1 MSEHLNAANSAAMAI
16 LCGLTIV
23 AVLIQPVLFTMAA
36 VRRAKELD
44 MDRGELKRAAKSSS
58 LFSIIPSLPIL
69 ISYLLLVPF
78 LGRFFPW
85 LRLSVVGSAAYETMV
100 ANMAAEAF
108 GLESMS
114 VPNIPVEVFIGIVFV
129 VTVGILGGNLF
140 NVIFLKMYDKKVAS
154 LKSKNAAIVPVITTA
169 MFLGMYA
176 TMAAPHMTNFTNF
189 PGLGA
194 FFIAGLCSLLAG
206 RAANQFSGLK
216 EFAFPASMI
225 VGMLSAC
232 LINVII

>member
-1 MSEHLNAANSAAMAI
+1 MSEHLTAANSAAMAI
-16 LCGLTIV
+16 LCGLTILV
-23 AVLIQPVLFTMAA
+23 VLIQPVLFSMAA
-36 VRRAKELD
+36 VRRAKELQ
-44 MDRGELKRAAKSSS
+44 MDLSELKTAAKSSS
-58 LFSIIPSLPIL
+58 LFSVIPSLPIL

-108 GLESMS
+108 GLASMS
-114 VPNIPVEVFIGIVFV
+114 VPNIPVNVFVGIVFV

-169 MFLGMYA
+169 MFLGMYS
-176 TMAAPHMTNFTNF
+176 TMAAPHMTNFANI

-194 FFIAGLCSLLAG
+194 FFLAGLCSLFVGRLASK
-206 RAANQFSGLK
+206 FSGLK

-225 VGMLSAC
+225 AGMLSAC
-232 LINVII
+232 LINAAM

>member
-1 MSEHLNAANSAAMAI
+1 MSEHLSIANSTAMAV
-16 LCGLTIV
+16 LCGLTILV
-23 AVLIQPVLFTMAA
+23 VLIQPVLFSLAA

-44 MDRGELKRAAKSSS
+44 MDMAELKTAAKSSS
-58 LFSIIPSLPIL
+58 LFSVIPSLPIL

-129 VTVGILGGNLF
+129 VSIGILGGNLF
-140 NVIFLKMYDKKVAS
+140 NVIFLKMYDRKVAS

-169 MFLGMYA
+169 MFLGMYS
-176 TMAAPHMTNFTNF
+176 TMAAPHMTNFSNI
-189 PGLGA
+189 PGLGS
-194 FFIAGLCSLLAG
+194 FFVAGACALAVG
-206 RAANQFSGLK
+206 KAADKVPGLK

-225 VGMLSAC
+225 AGMLAAC
-232 LINVII
+232 LINAVL

>member
-1 MSEHLNAANSAAMAI
+1 MSEHLSIANSTAMAA
-16 LCGLTIV
+16 LCGLTILV
-23 AVLIQPVLFTMAA
+23 VLIQPVLFSLAA

-44 MDRGELKRAAKSSS
+44 MDMAELKTAAKSSS
-58 LFSIIPSLPIL
+58 LFSVIPSLPIL

-114 VPNIPVEVFIGIVFV
+114 VPNIPAEVFIGIVFV
-129 VTVGILGGNLF
+129 VSIGILGGNLF
-140 NVIFLKMYDKKVAS
+140 NVIFLKMYDRKVAS
-154 LKSKNAAIVPVITTA
+154 LKSKNAAVVPVITTA
-169 MFLGMYA
+169 MFLGMYS
-176 TMAAPHMTNFTNF
+176 TMAAPHMTNFTNIS
-189 PGLGA
+189 GLGS
-194 FFIAGLCSLLAG
+194 FFIAGACALAVG
-206 RAANQFSGLK
+206 KAADKVPGLK

-225 VGMLSAC
+225 AGMLAAC
-232 LINVII
+232 LINAVL